1 MTQQRARLRT
11 SVPARLAASAVPAL
25 SLTAGT
31 VAAGAPAATAATATA
46 TEMPCKPNVRYY
58 VCESSGVHFRTGTGT
73 GYASK
78 GILHKNDW
86 GKKLATKGSWIKP
99 QLGQKS
105 RSGPAKGTTGW
116 VATSYVE
123 RLHTDAA
130 GLIRPPRPGAEGP
143 RGDVAC

>member
-11 SVPARLAASAVPAL
+11 RVPARLAASAVPAL

-46 TEMPCKPNVRYY
+46 TATATEMPCKPNVRYY
-58 VCESSGVHFRTGTGT
+58 VCESSGVHFRTGAGT

-116 VATSYVE
+116 VATSYVSDCTPMQ
-123 RLHTDAA
+123 LD
-130 GLIRPPRPGAEGP
+130 
-143 RGDVAC
+143 